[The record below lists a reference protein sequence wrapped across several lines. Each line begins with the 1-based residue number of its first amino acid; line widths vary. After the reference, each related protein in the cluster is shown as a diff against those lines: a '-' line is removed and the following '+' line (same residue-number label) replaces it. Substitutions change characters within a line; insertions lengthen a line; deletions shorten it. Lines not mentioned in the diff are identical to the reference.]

1 MKPRR
6 VTALQHWMLETGR
19 TDIALSIEI
28 NGLRGENKSVNARQ
42 IARWRKGLAQPRP
55 WASRLLAEL
64 SEGKVDANSFVE
76 AMA

>member
-19 TDIALSIEI
+19 TDIALSHEI
-28 NGLRGENKSVNARQ
+28 NSLRGENKTVNARQ
-42 IARWRKGLAQPRP
+42 IARWRKGEAQPRP
-55 WASRLLAEL
+55 WALRVLADV
-64 SEGKVDANSFVE
+64 SGGKVDANSFVE